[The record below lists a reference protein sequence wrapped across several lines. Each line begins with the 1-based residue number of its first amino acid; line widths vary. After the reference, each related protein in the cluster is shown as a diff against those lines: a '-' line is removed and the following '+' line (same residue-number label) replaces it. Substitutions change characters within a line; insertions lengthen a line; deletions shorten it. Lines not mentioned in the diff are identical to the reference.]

1 MPSNLKELLE
11 WVPEIDDLATA
22 TRAAAKNHAN
32 SADFYNALT
41 NTSTWE
47 GSAGDA
53 ARASSAMTAGQHD
66 EAAQNLT
73 LGALGMARAQHQA
86 DILANKI
93 RGLVGYADE
102 EPAVEVDLET
112 NKVSLPASYDY
123 LDEDAQAKIDRKM
136 TVLEGQIPKLLA
148 EGQRVDTELSHAIA
162 AATGLPEPEANHGHE
177 VPGQPAQPEGGKM
190 TPADQLPLPPKSGNP
205 TPTEATRDNSS
216 PDPGVHL
223 TDNPN
228 PSPLLAGLSAEQ
240 WRERLAHFKPGDPL
254 PDPRTPTGDK
264 AIDAL
269 AHAASQQNTSYAW
282 GANGSK
288 DGPSSGHKATH
299 PEYPNKTQEQL
310 EQDGSWLSRDDE
322 RVGYD
327 CGGLVRYSVQQGAGI
342 DVGMGTNRIDTNPQ
356 LTQGPG
362 HIPSATLNNSAAGPG
377 DILVFGGSRPFEGG
391 NTDHTGLYIG
401 NGYYINAPQSGDPV
415 RVDNLRLRLNDYAD
429 VLKVPGQ

>member
-11 WVPEIDDLATA
+11 WVPEIDDLAAA
-22 TRAAAKNHAN
+22 TRAAARNHEN
-32 SADFYNALT
+32 SADFFNGLA

-47 GSAGDA
+47 GAAGDA
-53 ARASSAMTAGQHD
+53 ARASLAMTAGQHD
-66 EAAQNLT
+66 EAAATLT
-73 LGALGMARAQHQA
+73 LGALGMASAQHQA
-86 DILANKI
+86 EILANKI
-93 RGLVGYADE
+93 RGLVRYADE
-102 EPAVEVDLET
+102 HPAVEVDLET

-123 LDEDAQAKIDRKM
+123 VDEEAQANIDTKM
-136 TVLEGQIPKLLA
+136 TVLEEQIARLLF
-148 EGQRVDTELSHAIA
+148 EGRQVDTELSHAIA
-162 AATGLPEPEANHGHE
+162 AASGLPEPEANQGHE
-177 VPGQPAQPEGGKM
+177 MPGQPAQPEGGKM

-216 PDPGVHL
+216 PDPGKHL
-223 TDNPN
+223 EDNPN

-282 GANGSK
+282 GGNGSK
-288 DGPSSGHKATH
+288 DGPSPGHKAT
-299 PEYPNKTQEQL
+299 PQEYPNMTQREL

-327 CGGLVRYSVQQGAGI
+327 CGGLVRYSVQQGADI
-342 DVGMGTNRIDTNPQ
+342 DVGMGTNNIDTNPQ

-362 HIPSATLNNSAAGPG
+362 HIPSATLNNSAAEPG

-391 NTDHTGLYIG
+391 NTHHTGLYIG
-401 NGYYINAPQSGDPV
+401 NGYYINAPESGAPV
-415 RVDNLRLRLNDYAD
+415 RVDDLSSSRRDFAD
-429 VLKVPGQ
+429 VLKVPGK